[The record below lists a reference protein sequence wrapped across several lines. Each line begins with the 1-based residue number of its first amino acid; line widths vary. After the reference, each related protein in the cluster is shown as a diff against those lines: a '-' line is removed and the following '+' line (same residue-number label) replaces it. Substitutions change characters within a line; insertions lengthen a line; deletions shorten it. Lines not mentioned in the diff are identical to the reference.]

1 MKQRAPIHSHARSRS
16 NNERTQGKSKA
27 NPEVRFMTD
36 MIDHHQMA
44 VTMSEKLL
52 KEAEHEELKELC
64 ENIITSQRGEIEQMQ
79 SWLKDWYGE
88 HTSRKGHAT
97 ADGSRSKH

>member
-1 MKQRAPIHSHARSRS
+1 
-16 NNERTQGKSKA
+16 
-27 NPEVRFMTD
+27 MTD

-64 ENIITSQRGEIEQMQ
+64 ENIITSQRGEIEQME
-79 SWLKDWYGE
+79 SWLKDWYGIE